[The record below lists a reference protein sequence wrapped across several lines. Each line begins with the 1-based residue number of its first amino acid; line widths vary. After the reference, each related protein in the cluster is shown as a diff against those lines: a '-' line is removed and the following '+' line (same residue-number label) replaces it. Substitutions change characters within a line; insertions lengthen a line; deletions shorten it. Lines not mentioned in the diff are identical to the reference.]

1 MNQMPKIFRNTDIRI
16 ASLILAV
23 LLWFHAVTEKEYHV
37 TLRCPV
43 IVRNIPEGWVLL
55 NQPVQAVCN
64 VTGTG
69 KQIIALR
76 LLPPR
81 ITIDAANRQ
90 VKRLAIELVP
100 GQLEYPFGLTPAQ
113 VEFAANPLVVT
124 FDRLQERLV
133 RVVADIK
140 GEPAE
145 GYLVADSVALDPSQV
160 TVRGPQKLLEALDS
174 VFTQPVAIDGASHRR
189 EGFSRLALPDTQLYT
204 AVPESVRVAI
214 DFEKAGESLFRNI
227 PITLANRG
235 SGYLVSFSPGT
246 VDVVIAGPQH
256 VLERT
261 APGDIKIM
269 LDLRNLSRGRFQLQA
284 AIDLPPKLELLA
296 ANPRDFDVT
305 IR

>member
-1 MNQMPKIFRNTDIRI
+1 
-16 ASLILAV
+16 
-23 LLWFHAVTEKEYHV
+23 
-37 TLRCPV
+37 
-43 IVRNIPEGWVLL
+43 VLL

-64 VTGTG
+64 VTATG

-90 VKRLAIELVP
+90 VKRLVVELQS
-100 GQLEYPFGLTPAQ
+100 GQLEYPFGLMPAQ

-124 FDRLQERLV
+124 FDRLQEKPI
-133 RVVADIK
+133 RVVADLK

-145 GYLVADSVALDPSQV
+145 GYLVADSITLVPSQV
-160 TVRGPQKLLEALDS
+160 MVRGPQKLLEGLDS
-174 VFTQPVAIDGASHRR
+174 IFTQPVAIDGASRR
-189 EGFSRLALPDTQLYT
+189 HEGFSRLALPDTQLYAAT
-204 AVPESVRVAI
+204 PESVRVTV
-214 DFEKAGESLFRNI
+214 DFEKAGERLFRNI
-227 PITLANRG
+227 PIKLANRG

-261 APGDIKIM
+261 SPDEIKIV
-269 LDLRNLSRGRFQLQA
+269 LDLRNLSRGRYQLQA
-284 AIDLPPKLELLA
+284 AIELPPKLELLA